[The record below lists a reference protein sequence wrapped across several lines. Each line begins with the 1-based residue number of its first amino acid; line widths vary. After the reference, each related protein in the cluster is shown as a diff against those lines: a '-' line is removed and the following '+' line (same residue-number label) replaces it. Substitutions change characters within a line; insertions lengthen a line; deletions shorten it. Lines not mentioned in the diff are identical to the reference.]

1 MAKYDVQSVPSAML
15 LYLLRLFWVMFPT
28 KPPVI
33 NCHVKGL
40 NVDLK
45 LPCILTFCAA
55 GCHCIFYCCIA
66 SGVFF
71 QAYLEAGADFIETNT
86 FSSTTIAQADYAM
99 EHLVRH
105 ILISFFVNMFMAN
118 CMHSLVV

>member
-71 QAYLEAGADFIETNT
+71 
-86 FSSTTIAQADYAM
+86 
-99 EHLVRH
+99 RH
-105 ILISFFVNMFMAN
+105 IWRPEPILLKLI
-118 CMHSLVV
+118 HSVQQPLLKLIMPWNIW